1 MAWTPTQKRRLSLR
15 MKEHWANRRR
25 IKQFSSSE
33 PITSG
38 TLEKT
43 ITVLEARLAVLRQ
56 AETILGHIQRETEVA
71 NG

>member
-1 MAWTPTQKRRLSLR
+1 MAWTPTQKRRLSIS
-15 MKEHWANRRR
+15 MKKHWANRRR

-56 AETILGHIQRETEVA
+56 AEGILSHIHKELEVS